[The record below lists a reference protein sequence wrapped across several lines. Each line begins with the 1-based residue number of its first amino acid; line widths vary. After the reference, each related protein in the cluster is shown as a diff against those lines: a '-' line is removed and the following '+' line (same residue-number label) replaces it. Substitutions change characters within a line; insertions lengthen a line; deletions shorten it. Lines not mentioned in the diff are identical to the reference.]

1 MQFFLVKGRRA
12 ANANHAYVQF
22 ALTWGKQ
29 AIGGLAQAARGRG
42 VLSTQ
47 PSNKLQ
53 PTTMACSKC
62 DRIEL
67 SDSDEEG
74 NRVTV
79 VLCPLKRIDTGNAE
93 VAGDMTKKHKTD
105 KPETAGEDV
114 YRLYEIYKHLSVRD
128 LLNHRFVDRAAKQEV
143 DRRIKLLSGG
153 NPRFGFR
160 QLCFLAHKNHF
171 SFRDSYNA
179 WRSALSRDG
188 SLLAVGTNSG
198 NTHRYESFVCIYDL
212 YTGQRKH
219 TLQTNVNISD
229 IKFSAD
235 GKLLLV
241 LNYTGRLSLWH
252 TRTGLRMCEYDKL
265 GMHGAADFLDQETI
279 VAGHAYKV
287 YVYNVQHQS
296 LVRDSSKEYYGHP
309 DSILA
314 LQCSPC
320 GKYILSISCN
330 LLRLWNV
337 ARWQEELSVEFDIHK
352 EGDLKSACFNS
363 RGDRILLATEHTL
376 KVLSVQALLSVQ
388 DFDARAYGRLTQYH
402 SELAVFNVHSAAEV
416 RIARYSPDD
425 RSIIFTTNHGV
436 TCLSSE
442 VDETTASEGART
454 IFAHE
459 FSKRSEPGCKCKFV
473 DAHFA
478 HFTPDG
484 EIVAIFNDGV
494 VSVKTL
500 CNSK

>member
-1 MQFFLVKGRRA
+1 MQII
-12 ANANHAYVQF
+12 NIQF

-29 AIGGLAQAARGRG
+29 AIDKSAQAPRGRG

-47 PSNKLQ
+47 PSNKLE

-93 VAGDMTKKHKTD
+93 VGGDMTKKRKFD
-105 KPETAGEDV
+105 ELATAGEDV

-128 LLNHRFVDRAAKQEV
+128 LLNHRLVDRAAKQEV
-143 DRRIKLLSGG
+143 DRRITLRSGG

-160 QLCFLAHKNHF
+160 QLCFLADKNHF
-171 SFRDSYNA
+171 SFRHYNNA

-188 SLLAVGTNSG
+188 SLLAVGTDAAY
-198 NTHRYESFVCIYDL
+198 RYESFVCIYDL
-212 YTGQRKH
+212 YTGQCNN
-219 TLQTNVNISD
+219 TLWVNESTGSISD

-235 GKLLLV
+235 GQLLLV
-241 LNYTGRLSLWH
+241 LSYTGRFSLWH
-252 TRTGLRMCEYDKL
+252 TRTGLRVCEYYEL
-265 GMHGAADFLDQETI
+265 GIRGAADFLDQETI

-309 DSILA
+309 DPILT

-337 ARWQEELSVEFDIHK
+337 ARWQEELSVEFDMHK
-352 EGDLKSACFNS
+352 EGMLKSACFNS

-402 SELAVFNVHSAAEV
+402 RELAVFAVHSAAEV

-436 TCLSSE
+436 TCLGFFSDE
-442 VDETTASEGART
+442 VDETTALGGLRRFSV
-454 IFAHE
+454 HE
-459 FSKRSEPGCKCKFV
+459 FGNKWWEKRKRSKPGCKCKLV
-473 DAHFA
+473 DAHFI
-478 HFTPDG
+478 PDG
-484 EIVAIFNDGV
+484 KIVAVFDDGV